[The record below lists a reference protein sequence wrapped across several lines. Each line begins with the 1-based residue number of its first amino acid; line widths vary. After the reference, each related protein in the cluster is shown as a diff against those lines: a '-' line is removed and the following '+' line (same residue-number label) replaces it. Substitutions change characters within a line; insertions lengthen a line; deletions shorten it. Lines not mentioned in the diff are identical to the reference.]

1 MLPKT
6 LEVAIGVVF
15 LYVLLTFAASAL
27 IELISAARNWRPKVL
42 HDSIAAMLSDCALVT
57 VKDIYENPLVRGL
70 GRGSSVLSPVDLLER
85 VGWRPNGTGSV
96 AFTPPSYLPPAVF
109 SAVVLETL
117 IKKGVQPPD
126 LSPDGAIKNIRELT
140 NQAASG
146 ALTSTLRTTL
156 ASQGNSIQAVRLA
169 LEKWFNDTMD
179 RASGW
184 YKRRTQ
190 SALLLLGLVMAFA
203 ANIDTIAV
211 ARWLWQGDAARQA
224 VMDTAANYA
233 QKLPALPAPASKD
246 ERKPSEALQSF
257 SAQVAALD
265 QQITALQYPI
275 GWSKETWERFSVLQ
289 FLVGGLLTAIAISM
303 GSTFWFDAL
312 QNLVKIRATGPKPAR

>member
-1 MLPKT
+1 
-6 LEVAIGVVF
+6 
-15 LYVLLTFAASAL
+15 
-27 IELISAARNWRPKVL
+27 
-42 HDSIAAMLSDCALVT
+42 
-57 VKDIYENPLVRGL
+57 
-70 GRGSSVLSPVDLLER
+70 
-85 VGWRPNGTGSV
+85 
-96 AFTPPSYLPPAVF
+96 
-109 SAVVLETL
+109 
-117 IKKGVQPPD
+117 
-126 LSPDGAIKNIRELT
+126 
-140 NQAASG
+140 
-146 ALTSTLRTTL
+146 
-156 ASQGNSIQAVRLA
+156 VRLA

-211 ARWLWQGDAARQA
+211 ARWLWA
-224 VMDTAANYA
+224 VMDTASNYA
-233 QKLPALPAPASKD
+233 QRLPALPAPATKD

-265 QQITALQYPI
+265 QQITTLQYPI

-289 FLVGGLLTAIAISM
+289 FLLGGLLTAIAISM